1 MHADASQCHHCKS
14 AIDVS
19 LLYSLPTCGKCSR
32 IAVLNELQLKQVVEP
47 VVNWIKSLI
56 DAGQLNQIRIGLGQ
70 LGTPG
75 DETVTMG
82 QTTLRA
88 IDMRGEAEILVT
100 PGQHPLT
107 LSGTLAHEFG
117 HVLLFMDPKTLDVHP
132 NYPKQDLITEGAC
145 EVMRALWL
153 ESINDGEARFLRQ
166 LMEYNTD
173 PTYGD
178 GFRLMWQEY
187 LRNESLAEFLNKV
200 VVDPNAFDSVVATRA
215 SDNSTEWRSAD
226 GRAGA
231 VEHSAHRPIISMS
244 PAHSGQ
250 LTNPAASST
259 NTGTNK
265 SRIRPQISM
274 RSMNE
279 N

>member
-1 MHADASQCHHCKS
+1 M
-14 AIDVS
+14 
-19 LLYSLPTCGKCSR
+19 
-32 IAVLNELQLKQVVEP
+32 LNELQLKQVVEP

-153 ESINDGEARFLRQ
+153 ESIND
-166 LMEYNTD
+166 

-187 LRNESLAEFLNKV
+187 LRSESLAEFLNKV

-215 SDNSTEWRSAD
+215 SDDSTEWRSAD

-231 VEHSAHRPIISMS
+231 VAHSAHRPIISMS

-250 LTNPAASST
+250 LANPVASST
-259 NTGTNK
+259 NNGTNK

-274 RSMNE
+274 RSINE

>member
-1 MHADASQCHHCKS
+1 M
-14 AIDVS
+14 
-19 LLYSLPTCGKCSR
+19 
-32 IAVLNELQLKQVVEP
+32 VEP
-47 VVNWIKSLI
+47 VVNWIDSLI

-82 QTTLRA
+82 QTTLSA
-88 IDMRGEAEILVT
+88 INMRGAAEILVT

-107 LSGTLAHEFG
+107 LSGTLAHEFA

-132 NYPKQDLITEGAC
+132 NYPERDLITEGAC

-153 ESINDGEARFLRQ
+153 ESINDGEAKFLRQ

-226 GRAGA
+226 A
-231 VEHSAHRPIISMS
+231 VAHSAHRPIISMS
-244 PAHSGQ
+244 PVQSGQ
-250 LTNPAASST
+250 LTNLAASST

-274 RSMNE
+274 RSINE
-279 N
+279 S